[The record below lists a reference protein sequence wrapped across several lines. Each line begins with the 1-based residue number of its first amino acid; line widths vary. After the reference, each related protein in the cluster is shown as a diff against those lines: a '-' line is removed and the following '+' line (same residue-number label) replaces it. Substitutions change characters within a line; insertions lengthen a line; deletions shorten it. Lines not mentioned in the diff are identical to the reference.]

1 MTTDTLCIGTSSSS
15 GNRLAING
23 LRPGPHVDAAGERGH
38 FTVLGYG
45 DPGIELIRRNWR
57 TRIACGWLVANE
69 GRHLWRN
76 AELVYEGS
84 SVHW

>member
-1 MTTDTLCIGTSSSS
+1 M
-15 GNRLAING
+15 
-23 LRPGPHVDAAGERGH
+23 
-38 FTVLGYG
+38 
-45 DPGIELIRRNWR
+45 R

-84 SVHW
+84 NVGVHW